1 MLPVAAS
8 PSVAE
13 LPCLFEVWP
22 QSGLTRLVGSELAKL
37 LLGID
42 FLAMPFGEPM
52 LFRIASAY
60 ERAKHHRISPPEF
73 GPLERR
79 YERLNQPH
87 PAELSASLQIERR
100 RSAEPQWAAV
110 KDEFPLSPPPPP
122 PVTSPKSCPRFG
134 WG

>member
-79 YERLNQPH
+79 YERLNQPQ
-87 PAELSASLQIERR
+87 PCRAFCVAADRVTQNLGSTISG
-100 RSAEPQWAAV
+100 RS
-110 KDEFPLSPPPPP
+110 S
-122 PVTSPKSCPRFG
+122 
-134 WG
+134 

>member
-100 RSAEPQWAAV
+100 RISGAPLAAGQ
-110 KDEFPLSPPPPP
+110 DEFTLYPFPYP
-122 PVTSPKSCPRFG
+122 PVTYTES
-134 WG
+134 